1 MKKAWID
8 NTNTVIDAVSGDP
21 AKLFHPDVAKHYTAD
36 VPDDIVPGAHLVQGT
51 WTNPPAIPGTGD
63 QVEPEAPTP
72 PTVGPNEFYFLWTMQ
87 EQIAIEDLRQAD
99 PVVKLFMRRLDDP
112 RTTEVVLADPAVQ
125 AAIRHTVEQLV
136 AVGVVEEADIEARV
150 AAIIAGPA
158 R

>member
-51 WTNPPAIPGTGD
+51 WTNPPAIAGAGN
-63 QVEPEAPTP
+63 QVEPAPAP
-72 PTVGPNEFYFLWTMQ
+72 PTVGPNEFYFLWSMQ

-125 AAIRHTVEQLV
+125 AAIKHTVEQL
-136 AVGVVEEADIEARV
+136 AAAGVVPEDQVDART
-150 AAIIAGPA
+150 AAIVTGA
-158 R
+158 RG